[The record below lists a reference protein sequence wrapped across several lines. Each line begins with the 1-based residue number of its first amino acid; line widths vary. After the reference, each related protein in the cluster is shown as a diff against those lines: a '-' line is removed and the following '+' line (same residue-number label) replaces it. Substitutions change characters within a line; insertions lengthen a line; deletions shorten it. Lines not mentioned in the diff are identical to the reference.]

1 MLIEGDSPV
10 IEKLNGIHGAGTAA
24 LRAGTVEPFTG
35 YPESLKNRFGVY
47 FRYTAPSE
55 QLVKRIVLDEV
66 TQIGQ
71 DLGIGLFV
79 AGRPVPDGHPIHTT
93 VLECLYEGE
102 DYNLRSKIFGEHPLM
117 DRGGL
122 VDSAVSQAFTLRRRL
137 DSPGLFINREW
148 YLRFNVVLVDKGP
161 ILLAANEIPQ
171 EIIDIR
177 GELAEE
183 YTRVGLR
190 PLPLDN
196 LLHMTLTRMTK
207 VVNPE
212 QADEYIE
219 RMEALHQKI
228 AEDPLILQ
236 VRALSKRNAFDMLHG
251 I

>member
-1 MLIEGDSPV
+1 MLIEGNTPV
-10 IEKLNGIHGAGTAA
+10 IEKLNGIHSAGTAA

-35 YPESLKNRFGVY
+35 YPESLGNRFGVY
-47 FRYTAPSE
+47 LRYTTPSE
-55 QLVKRIVLDEV
+55 QLVRRIVLDEV

-79 AGRPVPDGHPIHTT
+79 AGRSNPEGHPIHTT
-93 VLECLYEGE
+93 LLEGLYEGD
-102 DYNLRSKIFGEHPLM
+102 DYNLRSLIFGEHYLM

-122 VDSAVSQAFTLRRRL
+122 VDSAVSNAFTLRRRL
-137 DSPGLFINREW
+137 DSSGLFIDRKW
-148 YLRFNVVLVDKGP
+148 YLHFNAVLIDKGP

-171 EIIDIR
+171 EVIDIR

-183 YTRVGLR
+183 YTRVGLK

-196 LLHMTLTRMTK
+196 LLHMTLTRMTE

-212 QADEYIE
+212 QAGEYIE

-236 VRALSKRNAFDMLHG
+236 VDALSKKNAFDMLHG